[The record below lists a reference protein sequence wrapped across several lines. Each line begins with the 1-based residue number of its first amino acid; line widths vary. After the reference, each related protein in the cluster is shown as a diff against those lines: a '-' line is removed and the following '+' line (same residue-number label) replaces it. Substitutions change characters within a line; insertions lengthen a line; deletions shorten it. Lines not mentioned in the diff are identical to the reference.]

1 MAAASG
7 IRAGAAYVEL
17 FVKDNRLTKG
27 LAAASKK
34 LKAFGDSLT
43 ALGTKLTAVGT
54 ALTTPFILAAKSFA
68 DVGSELVDMSQRTG
82 VSAEALSELGYAAE
96 QSGSDLETLEAGL
109 RKMQKFV
116 VEAAGGSKEARDAL
130 GKLGLSVADLKALSP
145 EDQFKLIA
153 DRLNDI
159 ANPTLRAAL
168 AMDIFGKS
176 GTKLLPLFADG
187 AQGIEALQQK
197 ARDLGLTISNE
208 DAAAAEEFGDTLDT
222 LWKVIKRAAFAV
234 GAALA
239 PSLKDLAEWL
249 TRAVKYIIDWANQNR
264 ELIVTIFKVAAAV
277 TAAGI
282 ALIAIGSAVSFI
294 GSAIAGAVTFITGL
308 GTVLGILLNPIT
320 LVIAAL
326 TGLAAYLL
334 YTSEA
339 GSKALGWLGKQF
351 GALRDTALAAW
362 EGISDALAA
371 GDLGL
376 AAKIAWLT
384 LKMEFQ
390 KGILWLEEKWIDF
403 KNFFIDT
410 FYKAVY
416 GLAGFLNDAWAG
428 IQVAWVETVAFLG
441 STWTNF
447 ISVLQKGWNRFS
459 GFFQKVWAR
468 VKSVFTGGD
477 AEDEIAR
484 INEQVAAQD
493 NEINAKRDAAIS
505 DREAERQRRRKGI
518 EDDRAA
524 VEGELGRM
532 QDEERKD
539 RERKKQ
545 ESLQGTADDLANA
558 QKEWQDALA
567 EAKRKREEADAAKS
581 PDRLKKPDFPELDE
595 VADTARAKVD
605 VQGTFNAL
613 GVRGFGSDSLNER
626 TAKAAEQ
633 TAANT
638 KKLVQEAQHGGLVFA

>member
-1 MAAASG
+1 VRG
-7 IRAGAAYVEL
+7 RRFVEL
-17 FVKDNRLTKG
+17 YVKDNRLTKG
-27 LAAASKK
+27 LAAASQK
-34 LKAFGDSLT
+34 LMAFGAGLT
-43 ALGTKLTAVGT
+43 SLGTKLAGIGT
-54 ALTTPFILAAKSFA
+54 ALTTPFVLAAKSFA
-68 DVGSELVDMSQRTG
+68 DMGSELVDMSQRTG

-96 QSGSDLETLEAGL
+96 QSGADLETLEGGL

-116 VEAAGGSKEARDAL
+116 VGAAGGSKEARDAL
-130 GKLGLSVADLKALSP
+130 GKLGLSVADFKALAP

-153 DRLNDI
+153 DRLAGI
-159 ANPTLRAAL
+159 ANPTQRAAL
-168 AMDIFGKS
+168 AMEVFGKS

-222 LWKVIKRAAFAV
+222 LWKVIKRAAFVV
-234 GAALA
+234 GSALA
-239 PSLKDLAEWL
+239 PALKDLAEWL
-249 TRAVKYIIDWANQNR
+249 TRAAKYVIDWINQNR
-264 ELIVTIFKVAAAV
+264 ELIVTVFKVAAAV
-277 TAAGI
+277 AAAGI
-282 ALIAIGSAVSFI
+282 ALIGIGAAVSFI
-294 GSAIAGAVTFITGL
+294 GSAIGGAVALISGI
-308 GTVLGILLNPIT
+308 GTVLGVLLNPIT

-326 TGLAAYLL
+326 GGLVAYLL

-339 GSKALGWLGKQF
+339 GAKALDWLGERF
-351 GALRDTALAAW
+351 GGLRDTALAAW

-376 AAKIAWLT
+376 AAKIAWLA

-416 GLAGFLNDAWAG
+416 GLASFLNDAWAG

-441 STWTNF
+441 NTWTNF

-459 GFFQKVWAR
+459 GFFQKVWAK

-477 AEDEIAR
+477 ADAEIAQ
-484 INEQVAAQD
+484 INEQVAAED
-493 NEINAKRDAAIS
+493 NAINSRRDAAIN
-505 DREAERQRRRKGI
+505 DRETERQRRRKAI
-518 EDDRAA
+518 EADRAG

-532 QDEERKD
+532 QEAERAE
-539 RERKKQ
+539 REAKKQ
-545 ESLQGTADDLANA
+545 AALKETGDALAEA
-558 QKEWQDALA
+558 KQEFDDALA

-581 PDRLKKPDFPELDE
+581 PDRMKKPDFPELDE

-605 VQGTFNAL
+605 VQGTFNAM
-613 GVRGFGSDSLNER
+613 GVRGFGADSLNER

-638 KKLVQEAQHGGLVFA
+638 KRLVQEAQNGGLVFA